1 VEKNKMNKK
10 IIYSLAALSMILGIT
25 ASAQVPPVSVRSQ
38 AQVSAENKAI
48 RAEMQNTIQTGKENV
63 INAKKEIRSEI
74 SLKNASS
81 SEAVNTARLEVKSLR
96 ENKASSLKAA
106 KQDRVELRSMVA
118 SATST
123 EAINAAR
130 ANLQEMR
137 MIAASSSEAVRAAMA
152 NVRELQ
158 VAARNQRE
166 QDRTALQAKLQVVK
180 DANKK
185 AVVEK
190 LYNNINDLN
199 SNFVNAWTK
208 NLSDLSS
215 YVSALVSKA
224 STASTT
230 ADLTAFNNAVASAN
244 TAIAAAQTALTAQ
257 AAKTY
262 TITVSTEANLKTDVS
277 SVRNRLNGDL
287 KSLRDLMQSAHS
299 AVVRVLNEFNKIK

>member
-1 VEKNKMNKK
+1 MNKK
-10 IIYSLAALSMILGIT
+10 IIYSLAVFSMILGIT

-38 AQVSAENKAI
+38 AQVSAENQAI
-48 RAEMQNTIQTGKENV
+48 RAEMQNTIQTGKKNV
-63 INAKKEIRSEI
+63 INAKKEIRSEM

-81 SEAVNTARLEVKSLR
+81 SEAV
-96 ENKASSLKAA
+96 
-106 KQDRVELRSMVA
+106 
-118 SATST
+118 
-123 EAINAAR
+123 NAAR

-158 VAARNQRE
+158 AAARNQRE
-166 QDRTALQAKLQVVK
+166 QDRMALQAKLQVVK

-230 ADLTAFNNAVASAN
+230 ADLTAFNNAVTSAN
-244 TAIAAAQTALTAQ
+244 AAIAAAQTALTAQ

-299 AVVRVLNEFNKIK
+299 AVVKVLNEFNKIK